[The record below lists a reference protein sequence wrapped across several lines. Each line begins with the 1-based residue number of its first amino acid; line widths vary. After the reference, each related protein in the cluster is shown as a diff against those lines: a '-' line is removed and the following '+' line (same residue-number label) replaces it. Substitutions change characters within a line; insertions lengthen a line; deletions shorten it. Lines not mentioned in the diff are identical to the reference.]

1 MRWRSRVTSLR
12 GIDPRLVDAAIA
24 LFFVVVGQ
32 LSVWNGWSDLQGDKT
47 GPTWAVALLA
57 LIADGALA
65 WRRRRPL
72 AVVAVMAGAFVFQV
86 LFVEPAALFLTGYVP
101 IVVAAY
107 SVAAYAPQRR
117 AVAGGAIAITAV
129 VIVTLSVVELRAVG
143 DIALDVLVVV
153 VVWVLGRGMHRRAT
167 RADAL
172 SDEVRTLE
180 REAREAVAQERTR
193 IARELHDVIAHSVSV
208 MGVQAG
214 AAEQMLAIDPER
226 AREPLQAIQAGA
238 REAISELRL
247 LLGVLRGG
255 DDGPAL
261 APQPGLDQLDAL
273 AEQMRAAGLPTQL
286 TVKGTPARLSA
297 GVELSAYRIVQ
308 EALTNA
314 LKHAHA
320 ATAEVTIRHEAQGL
334 DLEVVNS
341 GSSNGG
347 GRPAPT
353 SGHGLIGMRERV
365 ALYGGTITTGHHD
378 GGGYTVRAHLPSD
391 GRAA

>member
-1 MRWRSRVTSLR
+1 MRWRPRLSLR
-12 GIDPRLVDAAIA
+12 PGPDPRLFDAIVALAFVVFGQLAVWGNWGDYQGDQDAPVWVEA
-24 LFFVVVGQ
+24 LF
-32 LSVWNGWSDLQGDKT
+32 
-47 GPTWAVALLA
+47 ALTFTVP
-57 LIADGALA
+57 LA
-65 WRRRRPL
+65 WRRRAPLAAISVIAGGLMTHVLLVECAAPFLSGYVPVLVATYSVGAYATRRHALAGVAIAVCGVLVVTLRIVDLRDLGDIAIDVL
-72 AVVAVMAGAFVFQV
+72 AVV
-86 LFVEPAALFLTGYVP
+86 
-101 IVVAAY
+101 VAW
-107 SVAAYAPQRR
+107 
-117 AVAGGAIAITAV
+117 
-129 VIVTLSVVELRAVG
+129 VI
-143 DIALDVLVVV
+143 
-153 VVWVLGRGMHRRAT
+153 GRGMHHRAA

-180 REAREAVAQERTR
+180 REAREAIAQERTR

-273 AEQMRAAGLPTQL
+273 VEQMRAAGLPTQL
-286 TVKGTPARLSA
+286 TVEGAPARLSA

-320 ATAEVTIRHEAQGL
+320 AAAEVTIRHRAQGL

-347 GRPAPT
+347 GRPAST

-365 ALYGGTITTGHHD
+365 ALYGGTITTGHRD
-378 GGGYTVRAHLPSD
+378 GGGYAVRAHLPSD
-391 GRAA
+391 GRVA